1 MPKIFRSIPLKNLG
15 DLMTTIFMGA
25 SFLSSH
31 TAEAAGNEQKCH
43 KEQEHAGGKDRTDQD
58 PQSQRQGA
66 KTQPPAGPHCFYAS
80 YSLFWY
86 HYIQTGGGGCGGA
99 CTPYHISVQ
108 AHIP

>member
-43 KEQEHAGGKDRTDQD
+43 KEQEHAGG
-58 PQSQRQGA
+58 
-66 KTQPPAGPHCFYAS
+66 
-80 YSLFWY
+80 
-86 HYIQTGGGGCGGA
+86 
-99 CTPYHISVQ
+99 
-108 AHIP
+108 